1 MDKADYDIVILSTA
15 RVDDAYSSSA
25 LSLAKELAKN
35 NRVFFIEH
43 PFSAKDF
50 VTQYSAGQKIKDRK
64 QALLF
69 GENMY
74 RHTNGTTTN
83 FTVVTPKLTLPIN
96 WLSAGKL
103 YDALSGLNDRILGA
117 TLRTVIKDH
126 QIKKYLFIN
135 IFVPYYLRNIPA
147 DIQPDLTIYYTVDDI
162 SQEPYIAKHGV
173 RLEKEA
179 VKKAD
184 MALATSKELTRL
196 LGSYSDNVRFL
207 PNAAD
212 TGLFRK
218 AAETKLARPEELK
231 GITQKIICYTGNI
244 GTRINY
250 QLLKAIALQHPD
262 KVLLMVGPVSNHDY
276 VTTGLD
282 KLQNVLFVGPKN
294 IADLP
299 AYLQYSDCTII
310 PFEYSTLT
318 KSIYPL
324 KVNEYLAAGKPV
336 VSTAFSDDIIDFKDV
351 VYIAQTEQEFVNKI
365 SEAIA
370 TDDADKKQDRMQTA
384 QLNTWKARAEKFWEL
399 VEEQQES
406 NAPAK
411 ATPARFVSA
420 ASL

>member
-1 MDKADYDIVILSTA
+1 MGKEDYDIVILSTA

-25 LSLAKELAKN
+25 LSLAKELAKH

-50 VTQYSAGQKIKDRK
+50 ISQYSVGQKIKDRK

-69 GENMY
+69 GKNMY
-74 RHTNGTTTN
+74 RHTAGAPAN

-96 WLSAGKL
+96 WLPEGNL
-103 YDALSGLNDRILGA
+103 YDTLSGVNDKILGA

-126 QIKKYLFIN
+126 KIKKYLFVN

-147 DIQPDLTIYYTVDDI
+147 DIQPTATIYYTVDDI
-162 SQEPYIAKHGV
+162 SQEPYIAKHGI

-179 VKKAD
+179 VTKAD

-196 LGSYSDNVRFL
+196 LGEYANNVCFL

-212 TGLFRK
+212 TSLFRK
-218 AAETKLARPEELK
+218 AAETTLEKPDELK

-250 QLLKAIALQHPD
+250 KILKSIALQHAD
-262 KVLLMVGPVSNHDY
+262 KVLLMVGPVSNQDY
-276 VTTGLD
+276 VTAGLD
-282 KLQNVLFVGPKN
+282 KLPNVLFVGSKN
-294 IADLP
+294 IAALP

-336 VSTAFSDDIIDFKDV
+336 VATAFSEDIVDFGDV
-351 VYIAQTEQEFVNKI
+351 VYIAKTEQEFVDKI

-370 TDDADKKQDRMQTA
+370 TDDDAKKQERIQKA
-384 QLNTWKARAEKFWEL
+384 QLNTWKARADRFWEL
-399 VEEQQES
+399 VQQKLE
-406 NAPAK
+406 K
-411 ATPARFVSA
+411 TATPARLASA
-420 ASL
+420 S